1 MSELSQKIKAMREM
15 AFENMDL
22 MSDKILTDFYMF
34 IERNEDIIKDCYN
47 VDNEIKDKKT
57 DLTIK
62 RMLDTITYVKN
73 YEAVDTKIYSLLNE
87 RKIIKYVQN
96 KGVIGAMYNGDLYI
110 TIELIAKAIKTGNA
124 LILNIGLNNNIGTN
138 NLIVNAIKDIL
149 KNNNKLFNLIDI
161 NFSEND
167 SIVNED
173 LDSLIV
179 IGDRETQEKYV
190 SCNND
195 IIKSGYGYCEIY
207 IDDLN
212 NENIIKEII
221 KNSEFKIDIYINRI
235 LQTDIQGHKVNGLLD
250 AIDYINKKGSG
261 FASTIFSD
269 NNNCQKV
276 FLTRCKSKHVFI
288 NADPNIAEESNI
300 NIENFCY
307 NKVGMV

>member
-1 MSELSQKIKAMREM
+1 MSELSQKIKTMREM

-149 KNNNKLFNLIDI
+149 KNNNKPFNLIDI

-276 FLTRCKSKHVFI
+276 FLKRCKSKHVFI
-288 NADPNIAEESNI
+288 NTDPNIAEESNI

>member
-22 MSDKILTDFYMF
+22 TSDKILTEFYMF

-96 KGVIGAMYNGDLYI
+96 KGVIGVVYNGDLYI

-138 NLIVNAIKDIL
+138 NLIVNAVKDIL
-149 KNNNKLFNLIDI
+149 KNNNKPSNLIDI

-167 SIVNED
+167 NIVNED

-179 IGDRETQEKYV
+179 IGDRETQEKYI

-221 KNSEFKIDIYINRI
+221 KNSEFKIDIYINSI

-276 FLTRCKSKHVFI
+276 FLKRCKSKHVFI